1 MRTPNISAFLICTFS
16 LFVITALS
24 APGCALLSK
33 NQQDPVR
40 FFSLVAAPGRPA
52 ASEAPKEGAELRLGH
67 VTGATHLEE
76 RLIYRDSAYEINY
89 YRDLRWTEPP
99 ELCLKRWL
107 ARVLFEERGLT
118 QVVGGA
124 SPTLDVQLTAFD
136 EILSP
141 NHLAR
146 AKVIVKLH
154 DEHLVLWEETVTV
167 ERPIIEKKGD
177 NQAVAAVE
185 ALGAA
190 LQAVVD
196 LIADRVELELQ
207 KPANASNAVDKVAP
221 PN

>member
-1 MRTPNISAFLICTFS
+1 MRTPSISAFLICTFS

-52 ASEAPKEGAELRLGH
+52 AAEAPSNGDELRLGH

-124 SPTLDVQLTAFD
+124 SPTLEVQLTAF
-136 EILSP
+136 EELLVP
-141 NHLAR
+141 THLAR

-167 ERPIIEKKGD
+167 DRPIVEKKEGD
-177 NQAVAAVE
+177 QAMAAVE

-190 LQAVVD
+190 MQAVVD
-196 LIADRVELELQ
+196 LIADQMVTELG
-207 KPANASNAVDKVAP
+207 KRKI
-221 PN
+221 